1 MKEDKILIAHGTGGK
16 KMHDLIKDFFCSKFN
31 NPLLNQLEDA
41 AKFPS
46 EDNQIAFSTDSYVV
60 SPLFFPGGDIGKLS
74 ICGTVNDVA
83 MRGAIPKFLSVAFII
98 EEGFL
103 FSDLEKILD
112 SMVKSAEEAKVSI
125 ATGDTKVV
133 EKGGAD
139 RIFINTAGVGFIPSE
154 VNISASRAQPGDKI
168 IISGSIGD
176 HGITIMSKRE
186 GLEFKTKLQSDCAPL
201 NHMVQD
207 MLSVTTDIKV
217 LRDPTRGGLSSALN
231 EVAEM
236 SEVGLIINEES
247 IPINQSVLGAC
258 EMLGFD
264 PFQVANEG
272 KLIAIVP
279 ADKAD
284 EIVKIIQKN
293 KYGKDAVII
302 GEVIDDSKHRAM
314 VKTAVGATR
323 ILDMLIGEQLP
334 RIC

>member
-1 MKEDKILIAHGTGGK
+1 MKEERILLAHGTGGK
-16 KMHDLIKDFFCSKFN
+16 KMHDLIEGFFCPKFN
-31 NPLLNQLEDA
+31 NPLLSQLEDA
-41 AKFPS
+41 ASFTAEEKY
-46 EDNQIAFSTDSYVV
+46 IAFSTDSYVV
-60 SPLFFPGGDIGKLS
+60 SPLFFPGGNIGKLA

-83 MRGAIPKFLSVAFII
+83 MRGAIPKYISVAFIL

-103 FSDLEKILD
+103 LADLEKILD
-112 SMVKSAEEAKVSI
+112 SMVESAEEAGVVI

-139 RIFINTAGVGFIPSE
+139 EIFINTTGVGFIPDN
-154 VNISASRAQPGDKI
+154 VNISATRAEPGDQI
-168 IISGSIGD
+168 IISGTIGD

-186 GLEFKTKLQSDCAPL
+186 GLEFKTSLKSDCAPL
-201 NHMVQD
+201 NHLIKD
-207 MLSVTTDIKV
+207 ILGVTKDIKV
-217 LRDPTRGGLSSALN
+217 LRDPTRGGISSTLN
-231 EVAEM
+231 EIANQ
-236 SEVGLIINEES
+236 SKVGLLIQEDKV
-247 IPINQSVLGAC
+247 PIKKSVQGAC

-279 ADKAD
+279 KEKTEEVLSAM
-284 EIVKIIQKN
+284 KN
-293 KYGKDAVII
+293 NIYGKDAVVI
-302 GEVIDDSKHRAM
+302 GEVVDDPKNRAM